1 MSEFLSF
8 LQLGYH
14 HIADPKAFDHML
26 FVVTLCAVYRWTD
39 WRKLLVLITAFTIG
53 HSLTLVLAG
62 LHILQVPS
70 DLVEFLIPVT
80 IVLTSLHNIATKGL
94 LSPTQEGL
102 VSPMELPGP
111 SGLAIPRSSG
121 LAIPSAPVSAI
132 LRDMRTN
139 YLLALFFGFIH
150 GMGFANYFS
159 ALMGESGNIVL
170 PLFAF
175 NVGIELGQLMIV
187 GVFFGLYF
195 LLAQW
200 LKLAHRDWNLYVSG
214 LGGGGALVLILQN
227 LFGG

>member
-1 MSEFLSF
+1 MSEFFSF
-8 LQLGYH
+8 AKLGFH

-26 FVVTLCAVYRWTD
+26 FVVTLCAMYRWTD

-80 IVLTSLHNIATKGL
+80 IVLTSLHNVAVGK
-94 LSPTQEGL
+94 QEVGTFSRS
-102 VSPMELPGP
+102 VS
-111 SGLAIPRSSG
+111 
-121 LAIPSAPVSAI
+121 
-132 LRDMRTN
+132 TN
-139 YLLALFFGFIH
+139 YLLALFFGLIH
-150 GMGFANYFS
+150 GMGFANYFG
-159 ALMGESGNIVL
+159 ALMGEEGSIVL

-195 LLAQW
+195 LLALW
-200 LKLAHRDWNLYVSG
+200 LKLQHRDWNLYVSG
-214 LGGGGALVLILQN
+214 LGGGGALVLILQKI
-227 LFGG
+227 FE

>member
-8 LQLGYH
+8 AKLGFH

-62 LHILQVPS
+62 LRILQVPS

-80 IVLTSLHNIATKGL
+80 IVLTSLHNIAVSKAT
-94 LSPTQEGL
+94 EGGTFSRS
-102 VSPMELPGP
+102 VS
-111 SGLAIPRSSG
+111 
-121 LAIPSAPVSAI
+121 
-132 LRDMRTN
+132 TN
-139 YLLALFFGFIH
+139 YLLALFFGLIH

-159 ALMGESGNIVL
+159 ALMGEAGNIVL

-175 NVGIELGQLMIV
+175 NVGIEVGQLAIV

-195 LLAQW
+195 CFAKW
-200 LKLAHRDWNLYVSG
+200 LKIAHRDWN
-214 LGGGGALVLILQN
+214 
-227 LFGG
+227 F

>member
-8 LQLGYH
+8 AKLGFH
-14 HIADPKAFDHML
+14 HIADLKAFDHML

-80 IVLTSLHNIATKGL
+80 IVLTSLHNIVGKGL
-94 LSPTQEGL
+94 LSLRNEGL
-102 VSPMELPGP
+102 VSPVADTDAR
-111 SGLAIPRSSG
+111 SGLPIPPASG
-121 LAIPSAPVSAI
+121 LVI
-132 LRDMRTN
+132 LR
-139 YLLALFFGFIH
+139 YLLALFFGLIH
-150 GMGFANYFS
+150 GMGFANYFR
-159 ALMGESGNIVL
+159 ALMGEEGNIVL

-175 NVGIELGQLMIV
+175 NVGIEVGQLMIV

-227 LFGG
+227 LFG

>member
-8 LQLGYH
+8 AKLGFH

-39 WRKLLVLITAFTIG
+39 WRKLLVLVTAFTIG

-70 DLVEFLIPVT
+70 ELVEFLIPVT
-80 IVLTSLHNIATKGL
+80 IVLTSLHNVA
-94 LSPTQEGL
+94 
-102 VSPMELPGP
+102 VSKSVGGTF
-111 SGLAIPRSSG
+111 SRS
-121 LAIPSAPVSAI
+121 VS
-132 LRDMRTN
+132 TN
-139 YLLALFFGFIH
+139 YLLALFFGLIH
-150 GMGFANYFS
+150 GMGFANFFS
-159 ALMGESGNIVL
+159 ALMGEEGNIVL

-175 NVGIELGQLMIV
+175 NVGIEVGQLMIV
-187 GVFFGLYF
+187 GVFFGLYY

-200 LKLAHRDWNLYVSG
+200 LKLNHRDWNLYVSG

-227 LFGG
+227 VFG

>member
-8 LQLGYH
+8 AKLGFH
-14 HIADPKAFDHML
+14 HIADPKAFDHLL
-26 FVVTLCAVYRWTD
+26 FVVTLCAVYRWSD

-80 IVLTSLHNIATKGL
+80 IVLTSLHNITVKK
-94 LSPTQEGL
+94 SDEGTFSRS
-102 VSPMELPGP
+102 VS
-111 SGLAIPRSSG
+111 
-121 LAIPSAPVSAI
+121 
-132 LRDMRTN
+132 TN
-139 YLLALFFGFIH
+139 YLLALFFGLIH
-150 GMGFANYFS
+150 GMGFANYFG
-159 ALMGESGNIVL
+159 ALMGEAGNIVL

-175 NVGIELGQLMIV
+175 NVGIEVGQLMIV
-187 GVFFGLYF
+187 AVFFGLYF

-200 LKLAHRDWNLYVSG
+200 LKFAHRDWNLYVSG

>member
-1 MSEFLSF
+1 MVIGGASELPNHQSLITNHRKMSEFTSF
-8 LQLGYH
+8 LKLGFH
-14 HIADPKAFDHML
+14 HIADPKAFDHLL
-26 FVVTLCAVYRWTD
+26 FLVTLCASYRWSD

-62 LHILQVPS
+62 LRILHVPS

-80 IVLTSLHNIATKGL
+80 IVLTSLHNVVASK
-94 LSPTQEGL
+94 SEGGTFSRS
-102 VSPMELPGP
+102 VS
-111 SGLAIPRSSG
+111 
-121 LAIPSAPVSAI
+121 
-132 LRDMRTN
+132 TN
-139 YLLALFFGFIH
+139 YLLALFFGLIH

-159 ALMGESGNIVL
+159 ALMGEEGSIVK
-170 PLFAF
+170 PLFSF
-175 NVGIELGQLMIV
+175 NLGIELGQLAIV

-227 LFGG
+227 VFSP

>member
-1 MSEFLSF
+1 MTEFLSF
-8 LQLGYH
+8 AKLGFH
-14 HIADPKAFDHML
+14 HIADPRAFDHLL

-53 HSLTLVLAG
+53 HSLTLLLAG
-62 LHILQVPS
+62 LHLLQVPS

-102 VSPMELPGP
+102 VSPAQLSGNP
-111 SGLAIPRSSG
+111 SGLE
-121 LAIPSAPVSAI
+121 I
-132 LRDMRTN
+132 LRSMSTN
-139 YLLALFFGFIH
+139 YLLALFFGLIH
-150 GMGFANYFS
+150 GMGFANFFGS
-159 ALMGESGNIVL
+159 LMGESGNIVL

-200 LKLAHRDWNLYVSG
+200 LKMQHRDWNLYVSG

-227 LFGG
+227 VFGS

>member
-1 MSEFLSF
+1 MSEFQSF
-8 LQLGYH
+8 LKLGFH

-26 FVVTLCAVYRWTD
+26 FVVTLCAVYRWSD

-80 IVLTSLHNIATKGL
+80 IVLTSLHNITVTKSEAGTF
-94 LSPTQEGL
+94 SRS
-102 VSPMELPGP
+102 VS
-111 SGLAIPRSSG
+111 
-121 LAIPSAPVSAI
+121 
-132 LRDMRTN
+132 TN
-139 YLLALFFGFIH
+139 YLLALFFGLIH

-175 NVGIELGQLMIV
+175 NVGIEVGQLMIV

-200 LKLAHRDWNLYVSG
+200 LKLAHRDWNLYISG

-227 LFGG
+227 VFST

>member
-8 LQLGYH
+8 AKLGFH
-14 HIADPKAFDHML
+14 HIADPKAFDHLL
-26 FVVTLCAVYRWTD
+26 FVVTLCAVYRWSD

-80 IVLTSLHNIATKGL
+80 IVLTSLHNVAVSK
-94 LSPTQEGL
+94 SEGGTFSRS
-102 VSPMELPGP
+102 VS
-111 SGLAIPRSSG
+111 
-121 LAIPSAPVSAI
+121 
-132 LRDMRTN
+132 TN
-139 YLLALFFGFIH
+139 YLLALFFGLIH
-150 GMGFANYFS
+150 GMGFANYFG

-175 NVGIELGQLMIV
+175 NVGIELGQLIIV

-200 LKLAHRDWNLYVSG
+200 LKTQHRDWNLYVSG